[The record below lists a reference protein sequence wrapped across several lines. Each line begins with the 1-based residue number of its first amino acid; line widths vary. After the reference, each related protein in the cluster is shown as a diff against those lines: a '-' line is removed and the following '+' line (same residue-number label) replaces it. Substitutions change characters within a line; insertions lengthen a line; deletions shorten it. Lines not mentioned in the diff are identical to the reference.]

1 MHRCLKVK
9 TVIIKT
15 NTPLSST
22 EIYNQERPNT
32 PNLTRHEHEIITRD
46 CLGQNGRQISST
58 L

>member
-22 EIYNQERPNT
+22 EIYNQIDRPNT

-46 CLGQNGRQISST
+46 CLGQNGRQI
-58 L
+58 